1 MGGHP
6 GHGGGWFGGLPREGH
21 PHLPCR
27 SPAFCCQARAF
38 AFTQLSALSIS
49 KQRGLTFPMYLNT
62 SCHSQWQSHQCQG
75 PCRDLPVF
83 PLSPQ
88 SGGAMPGAFPPTVF
102 LSCHPHALPGDPGAG
117 RGTSLPGLPWG
128 TSWHPASVS
137 QSAKPWTALT
147 GPEMG
152 KE

>member
-1 MGGHP
+1 MGGW
-6 GHGGGWFGGLPREGH
+6 HGGGRFGGLPREGH

-38 AFTQLSALSIS
+38 AFTQLSVSTEY
-49 KQRGLTFPMYLNT
+49 KQAKG
-62 SCHSQWQSHQCQG
+62 SHIPHVPQHQLPQPVANPPVPGSLQG
-75 PCRDLPVF
+75 PPVF

-88 SGGAMPGAFPPTVF
+88 SGDAMAAAFPPTVF